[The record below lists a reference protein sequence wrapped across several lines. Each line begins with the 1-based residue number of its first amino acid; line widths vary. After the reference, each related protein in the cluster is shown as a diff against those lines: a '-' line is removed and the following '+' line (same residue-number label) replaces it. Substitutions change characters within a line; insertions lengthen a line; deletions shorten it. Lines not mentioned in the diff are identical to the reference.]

1 MAQNSDQAVVVPR
14 NFRLLEELENG
25 QRGVSD
31 GSISWGLED
40 DDDILMTRWRCIII
54 GPPRSAYE
62 GRIYNVRIECG
73 DHYPERPPRVQFVTR
88 VTLRGVDSQGVVQSD
103 QVQILKTWRRSYT
116 IQSLLQELRR
126 LMASPENK
134 KTTQPPE
141 NSTYSH

>member
-1 MAQNSDQAVVVPR
+1 MAQNSDQVTVPR

-25 QRGVSD
+25 QKGVSD

-40 DDDILMTRWRCIII
+40 DDDMTMSRWRAVII

-62 GRIYNVRIECG
+62 GRLYQVKVECG
-73 DHYPERPPRVQFVTR
+73 EQYPEKPPTVRFITR
-88 VTLRGVDSQGVVQSD
+88 VHLKGVDVQGVVLGD
-103 QVQILKTWRRSYT
+103 QVQILKNWRRSYT

-134 KTTQPPE
+134 KTGQPPE
-141 NSTYSH
+141 NSTY